1 MTSDGS
7 GVDPPALPPRGTD
20 RPARGPQPLR
30 LQGLV
35 NRLVRGLL
43 RAPPTARLVGKW
55 LVTLY
60 VVGRR
65 SGKIYPVPMTYLEH
79 QGALLLGSGFAWG
92 RNLRTGD
99 TIDVRFRGRRRVADV
114 RVLTD
119 EPSVM
124 EHYAIIA
131 RHNPR
136 FADFNRIGFDDD
148 GSPRTDDL
156 RAAWAAGA
164 RVFLLTLR

>member
-1 MTSDGS
+1 M
-7 GVDPPALPPRGTD
+7 
-20 RPARGPQPLR
+20 R
-30 LQGLV
+30 LQALV
-35 NRLVRGLL
+35 NRLARGLL
-43 RAPPTARLVGKW
+43 RVPLTSQLVGQG

-60 VVGRR
+60 VVGRK
-65 SGKIYPVPMTYLEH
+65 SGKVYPIPMAYLEH

-92 RNLRTGD
+92 RNLRTGE
-99 TIDVRFRGRRRVADV
+99 TIDIRYKGQRRVADV

-131 RHNPR
+131 RRNPN
-136 FADFNRIGFDDD
+136 FAKFNRIGLDDKRN
-148 GSPRTDDL
+148 PRTDDL